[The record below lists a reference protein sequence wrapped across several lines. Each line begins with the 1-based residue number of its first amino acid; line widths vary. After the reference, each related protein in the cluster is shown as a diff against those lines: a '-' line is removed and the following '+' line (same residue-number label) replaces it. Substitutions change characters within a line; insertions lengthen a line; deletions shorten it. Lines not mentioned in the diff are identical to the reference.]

1 MKQKKRFLG
10 NFEARKVFRSSTRKE
25 IVPKE
30 IIKSEIEI
38 RKTVEEKKMI
48 EKDMKIIK
56 EFIQQRKIKAEQ
68 WEESSQ
74 K

>member
-1 MKQKKRFLG
+1 MG
-10 NFEARKVFRSSTRKE
+10 NFEKARKVFRSSTRKE

-56 EFIQQRKIKAEQ
+56 EFIRQRKIKAEQ
-68 WEESSQ
+68 WEKSSQ

>member
-1 MKQKKRFLG
+1 MG
-10 NFEARKVFRSSTRKE
+10 NFEKARKVFRSSTRKE

-56 EFIQQRKIKAEQ
+56 EFIR
-68 WEESSQ
+68 
-74 K
+74 